1 MGTRPSTS
9 ISVPSSPTA
18 PSPVLAP
25 MPPAHSLP
33 RADEASQSPAKSIL
47 NQLDYL
53 PTSSIL
59 TQLGNVSE
67 THEDYAL
74 KQQSLGISAR
84 QDLEA
89 GAYED
94 HSAET
99 ESQYPIN
106 PLPEAQGLYSPE
118 SANQS
123 DSNLAQGDCEIGS
136 KAQRCQM
143 DASDDH
149 DDHSGGAHIDTEY
162 CPATANSGERGGQ
175 EDGVACDANDPTE
188 QSPRKR
194 RKVRH
199 DSATTKPQRC
209 SSNVSRFPPMRKVKY
224 TSARSMPSPPA
235 SHDSSEDGNV
245 GTSAA
250 TFEEWPLQNVIFKRV
265 IVDGVGTFQLQ
276 FEWPFCTSHSQ
287 GSVPTGNA
295 RRTTTTRATGGQAG
309 RTSGTRARFTREED
323 NLLTKLRKEQGNL
336 SWAEIHKRFNDT
348 FPGRSRGCLQVHYC
362 TKLKHSE

>member
-67 THEDYAL
+67 THEDYAS

-118 SANQS
+118 SANQTRPS
-123 DSNLAQGDCEIGS
+123 DVRWMLPTITTTIPA
-136 KAQRCQM
+136 
-143 DASDDH
+143 
-149 DDHSGGAHIDTEY
+149 AHIDTEY
-162 CPATANSGERGGQ
+162 CPAAANSGERGGQ

-224 TSARSMPSPPA
+224 TSARSPPA